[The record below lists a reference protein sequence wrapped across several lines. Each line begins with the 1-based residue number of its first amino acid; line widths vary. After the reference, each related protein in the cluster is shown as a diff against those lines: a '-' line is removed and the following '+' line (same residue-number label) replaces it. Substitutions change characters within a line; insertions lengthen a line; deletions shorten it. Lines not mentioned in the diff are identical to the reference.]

1 MLCDVPVTSE
11 NDAIEAV
18 VANVPL
24 GGNIRFVG
32 AVKVNVAA
40 NVPASVNASA
50 VVKLPPREIGYRIL
64 SPLFVAMIAFPYT
77 IINPADCG
85 DPKET
90 NNVLAVTHTKIK
102 LSH

>member
-11 NDAIEAV
+11 NEAIEDV
-18 VANVPL
+18 VASVPL
-24 GGNIRFVG
+24 VGNVIFVA
-32 AVKVNVAA
+32 AVKLNVAA
-40 NVPASVNASA
+40 KAPASVNASA
-50 VVKLPPREIGYRIL
+50 VVKLPPSEIGKRIL